1 VDKVKVVELKI
12 AVSIICH
19 FAIRTVE
26 HLSEIMIAH
35 GHGSTL
41 EHIKLHRSECACLI
55 WTWENTGAHKVT

>member
-1 VDKVKVVELKI
+1 MDQVKAVELQI
-12 AVSIICH
+12 AVIMTCHCAIC
-19 FAIRTVE
+19 RVD

-55 WTWENTGAHKVT
+55 WAWEYTGAHKVT